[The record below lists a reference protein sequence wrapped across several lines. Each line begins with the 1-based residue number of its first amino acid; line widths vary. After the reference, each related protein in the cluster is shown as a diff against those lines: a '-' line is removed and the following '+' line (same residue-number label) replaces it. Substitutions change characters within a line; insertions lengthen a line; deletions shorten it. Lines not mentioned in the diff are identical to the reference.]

1 MPAVTFFNF
10 LKKIETKQEKF
21 PLSILYGFSEFLGEK
36 IIQAFVDNFIEKK
49 SDFNYRRYYFDAENE
64 TGWEEII
71 NEANSSS
78 FFIQSRKVIVA
89 VIREEK
95 RISLSKVDKD
105 ILWNYLKNPNQN
117 TILIIYFSLSLSK
130 DDFNQVKRS
139 KINRFLD
146 EFKSSEFYSIN
157 LDSVSIR
164 EVKDYI
170 KYYLKKRGISIT
182 SSALEKMVELK
193 GDDFASILHQL
204 PCLEIAEK
212 ESESIDSEDVDKILT
227 GIEAHSIW
235 DLTDAI
241 ESEDANRY
249 LKVLKYLFIN
259 GVKPAL
265 IIGTL
270 INHYNKIYT
279 AKFLLKH
286 NFPVHDIGKVLQQ
299 PSFILEKFI
308 RSVRNFSERRLHQ
321 ILEIV
326 YRLDFESKTSG
337 EDSARLSLQNFIF
350 QIKLLTSTR

>member
-1 MPAVTFFNF
+1 M
-10 LKKIETKQEKF
+10 
-21 PLSILYGFSEFLGEK
+21 
-36 IIQAFVDNFIEKK
+36 
-49 SDFNYRRYYFDAENE
+49 
-64 TGWEEII
+64 
-71 NEANSSS
+71 
-78 FFIQSRKVIVA
+78 
-89 VIREEK
+89 
-95 RISLSKVDKD
+95 SKVDKD